1 MSVELNELKLSFNY
15 EWRLTI
21 VLKIH
26 FFQSKTIMYSKVKH
40 ILLDIFFITYSTEYT
55 GKSEHFTFER
65 FIIRCLFLNCYGF
78 PNEWN
83 MLVVIK
89 MHAFAEIWPF
99 GWFMLRGT
107 KQENAVL
114 AKCHPLG
121 FGTVISRILT
131 LIFSPFLDNISWI
144 VRDVPWVINFI
155 WTD

>member
-1 MSVELNELKLSFNY
+1 MRTNY
-15 EWRLTI
+15 SIENPLYSNT
-21 VLKIH
+21 
-26 FFQSKTIMYSKVKH
+26 MYSKVKH
-40 ILLDIFFITYSTEYT
+40 IYSWIFFSQQIALNISRSISLWEIYHKMFVFKLLRFSKWMKYACCDTY
-55 GKSEHFTFER
+55 
-65 FIIRCLFLNCYGF
+65 
-78 PNEWN
+78 
-83 MLVVIK
+83 IK

-144 VRDVPWVINFI
+144 VRDVP
-155 WTD
+155 

>member
-1 MSVELNELKLSFNY
+1 MSVELNELKLPFNY
-15 EWRLTI
+15 EWGLTI

-26 FFQSKTIMYSKVKH
+26 FFQRKTTMYSKVKH
-40 ILLDIFFITYSTEYT
+40 ILLNIFFTTYSTEY
-55 GKSEHFTFER
+55 FTFKR
-65 FIIRCLFLNCYGF
+65 FIKWCLFLNVTVF
-78 PNEWN
+78 QMNEMCLLWYIH
-83 MLVVIK
+83 IK

-144 VRDVPWVINFI
+144 VRDVP
-155 WTD
+155 